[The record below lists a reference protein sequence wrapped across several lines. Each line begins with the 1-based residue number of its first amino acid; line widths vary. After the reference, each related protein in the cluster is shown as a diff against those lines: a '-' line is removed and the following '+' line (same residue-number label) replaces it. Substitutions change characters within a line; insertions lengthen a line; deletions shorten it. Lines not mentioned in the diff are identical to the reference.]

1 MHARRAA
8 PADLLPVERFSR
20 RSGLPHLTAESRHR
34 DTTPRWRLPAGLLVL
49 AVAVVMVVRT
59 DLAPWALAL
68 SLLGVAVATALIVWV
83 LFDLGALALLV
94 HQGRPA
100 LEGLAATASVAVRA
114 LPPLL
119 AVLLFL
125 SLASE
130 TWRAFG
136 RLEGWRFGFV
146 LLLFGILS
154 AVILIA
160 GLRRERRA
168 LVAPEPGEGM
178 RDDALATPAAPL
190 VRAGVTPA
198 VPPLDLLA
206 RANVA
211 VALMVS
217 LGIRVLAVGVAVGL
231 TFGILGILIVHRALT
246 EEWIGEAPNVLVAVS
261 IEGREVVLTEALVR
275 VSAILGGFAS
285 LYFVAV
291 ALGDSRNREEFLD
304 DELERMR
311 RVMAAWAYYR
321 GALAAG
327 ASPSDTYQSTV
338 RRSDSSSGV

>member
-1 MHARRAA
+1 MTAARP
-8 PADLLPVERFSR
+8 PAEDLLAVERFFR
-20 RSGLPHLTAESRHR
+20 RSGLPHLTADSRAR
-34 DTTPRWRLPAGLLVL
+34 DTTLRWRLPAGALVL
-49 AVAVVMVVRT
+49 VVAVVLVART
-59 DLAPWALAL
+59 DLEPWALAL
-68 SLLGVAVATALIVWV
+68 SLLGVALATALVV
-83 LFDLGALALLV
+83 VLLFDLGGLSLLI

-100 LEGLAATASVAVRA
+100 LEGLAATASVALRA

-146 LLLFGILS
+146 LILFGLLS
-154 AVILIA
+154 AVILVA

-168 LVAPEPGEGM
+168 LLAPVPGDEM
-178 RDDALATPAAPL
+178 REDALATPAAPL
-190 VRAGVTPA
+190 VRAGVAPGTP
-198 VPPLDLLA
+198 PPDRLV
-206 RANVA
+206 RINVA
-211 VALMVS
+211 AALLVS

-231 TFGILGILIVHRALT
+231 TFALLGLLIVDRALT

-261 IEGREVVLTEALVR
+261 IEGREVVLTEALLR
-275 VSAILGGFAS
+275 VAAMLGGFAS

-304 DELERMR
+304 DELERVR

-327 ASPSDTYQSTV
+327 ASPSDTYQPTV
-338 RRSDSSSGV
+338 RRSDSSSGG